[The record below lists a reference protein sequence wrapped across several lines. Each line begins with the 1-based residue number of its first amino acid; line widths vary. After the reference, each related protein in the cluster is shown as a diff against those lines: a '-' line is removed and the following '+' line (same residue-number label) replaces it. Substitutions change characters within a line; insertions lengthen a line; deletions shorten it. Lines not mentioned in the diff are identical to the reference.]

1 MPEIHD
7 VDVADEPRLREWFDV
22 WAAGQA
28 HRPAELLPTW
38 ESARVPL
45 STPRDD
51 FVVSLIGV
59 REGETLAGVALLNLP
74 MADNTTLAYADL
86 ITHPGHR
93 RHGVGTALLAEIE
106 QRARAAAQPPP
117 AAPAEG

>member
-1 MPEIHD
+1 MPEICD
-7 VDVADEPRLREWFDV
+7 VDVRDEPSLREWFDV

-28 HRPAELLPTW
+28 HRPAELLQTW

-51 FVVSLIGV
+51 FTITLIGA
-59 REGETLAGVALLNLP
+59 REGESLAGVALLNLP

-86 ITHPGHR
+86 ITHPSHR
-93 RHGVGTALLAEIE
+93 RRGVGTALLAEIE
-106 QRARAAAQPPP
+106 SRARAAGRVRILT
-117 AAPAEG
+117 E